1 MKFTYLL
8 LLLLVLA
15 GCGQKLEQS
24 QSLTLPPEESEEE
37 EAPPDRT
44 FVVSNGQIS
53 ALVFTPDGLY
63 NGTRPPVSTASLVG
77 GSLTIDSEDNN
88 NLDLTLS
95 EGARSLRLGVVT
107 GAEPLATGLLYDLGL
122 GAFLN
127 LQDLS
132 VGSRTWGATAV
143 STGGLTIVTLDDTT
157 IEVDFN
163 FTAVQPDTGQG
174 TFDVSGHL
182 TAELTPL

>member
-1 MKFTYLL
+1 MKLTYLL
-8 LLLLVLA
+8 LLLALA

-24 QSLTLPPEESEEE
+24 QTLTLPPEESEEE
-37 EAPPDRT
+37 AAPPDRT

-53 ALVFTPDGLY
+53 SLVFTPDGLY
-63 NGTRPPVSTASLVG
+63 NGTNPPVSTASVVG
-77 GSLTIDSEDNN
+77 GSVNVDSADNN

-95 EGARSLRLGVVT
+95 EGSRTLRLGVIR
-107 GAEPLATGLLYDLGL
+107 GADPLSTGLLYDLGL

-132 VGSRTWGATAV
+132 VGSRSWGATAV
-143 STGGLTIVTLDDTT
+143 STGGITIVALDDTS

-163 FTAVQPDTGQG
+163 FTSVQPETGLG
-174 TFDVSGHL
+174 TFDISGHL
-182 TAELTPL
+182 TADLTPL